1 MVIAHHAEHGAEH
14 DGRHRAPGTAGTT
27 GTTAATA
34 RGVRGTAWS
43 VASVAVAFLASQHHT
58 LHMLLLTV
66 GVGGAGTSFLAT
78 FPTVRRLLLL
88 SLVMVG
94 VTLYQHWRHRPPL
107 AVRALELVSA
117 ALTFGLLAWSIGTF
131 GW

>member
-1 MVIAHHAEHGAEH
+1 MIADHAERGAEH
-14 DGRHRAPGTAGTT
+14 DDRHRAPGTAE
-27 GTTAATA
+27 TTAAA
-34 RGVRGTAWS
+34 RGVRGTLWS
-43 VASVAVAFLASQHHT
+43 VVSVVVAFLASQHHT

-66 GVGGAGTSFLAT
+66 GVGGAGASFLT
-78 FPTVRRLLLL
+78 MFPTVRRLMLLL

-107 AVRALELVSA
+107 AVRALGLVSA
-117 ALTFGLLAWSIGTF
+117 ALTFGLLVWSIGTY

>member
-1 MVIAHHAEHGAEH
+1 MIAHHAEHGAGH
-14 DGRHRAPGTAGTT
+14 DDRHTAPG
-27 GTTAATA
+27 AAATTA
-34 RGVRGTAWS
+34 RGARGTLWS
-43 VASVAVAFLASQHHT
+43 IASVVVAFLASQHHT

-66 GVGGAGTSFLAT
+66 GVGGAGASFLT
-78 FPTVRRLLLL
+78 MFPTVRRLMLLL

-107 AVRALELVSA
+107 AVRALGLVSA
-117 ALTFGLLAWSIGTF
+117 ALTFGLLAWSIGTY